1 MRTNRL
7 FVALAF
13 ALAVS
18 GSSVFAQPGPAE
30 RQAVPQH
37 RNFTPEQ
44 MTEFRTKQIQD
55 RLMLDDKT
63 AAKFAPLYKEY
74 LEAVKE
80 CMKTAWKERKK
91 GERTDEEI
99 LKEMEE
105 RIDRQQKM
113 LDIRKKY
120 FNSFKKILT
129 PRQLEKVFTPGPRH
143 FGPKAWQRPKGDW
156 KESRRDR
163 PHHRFCQPE
172 TCPRIEAED

>member
-37 RNFTPEQ
+37 
-44 MTEFRTKQIQD
+44 
-55 RLMLDDKT
+55 
-63 AAKFAPLYKEY
+63 
-74 LEAVKE
+74 
-80 CMKTAWKERKK
+80 
-91 GERTDEEI
+91 
-99 LKEMEE
+99 
-105 RIDRQQKM
+105 QQKM

-129 PRQLEKVFTPGPRH
+129 PRQLEKVFAPGPRH

-156 KESRRDR
+156 KESRHDR